1 MKLINALNK
10 ASVAHIYICFTIFV
24 TGEDLSV
31 IVVYTME
38 RFFSLTADNV
48 ALLLT
53 VLFFLSIISLS
64 TGLLK
69 YEVAYVWE

>member
-1 MKLINALNK
+1 M
-10 ASVAHIYICFTIFV
+10 